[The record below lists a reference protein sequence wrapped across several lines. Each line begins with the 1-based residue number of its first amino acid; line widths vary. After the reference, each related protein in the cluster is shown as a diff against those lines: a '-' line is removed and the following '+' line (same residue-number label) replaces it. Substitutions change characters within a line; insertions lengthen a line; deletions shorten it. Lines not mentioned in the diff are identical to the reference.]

1 MKGNKHKKKNLK
13 NTRSPLIGII
23 GGKGKMGNW
32 FKMFFEKEGLEVIIS
47 DKDTS
52 LSNFELAQKADIVIV
67 SVPIKESVQIIKEVR
82 SYIKKDALLTDF
94 TSLKLKQTEALKKS
108 KGGALGMHP
117 LFGPLV
123 SDLSNQ
129 VIVFCRVKDNY
140 WVKFLQNFF
149 IKKGAK
155 IIEISP
161 REHDRQMAM
170 IQALIHFTNI
180 SIARTL
186 YTQKIN
192 SKSPLLTPVFR
203 LQSLIIGR
211 ILSQN
216 PRLYA
221 ELEIENP
228 YFKRILT
235 EFEKQSRLLSIDI
248 KKKNSKG
255 FIRKFIQTASY
266 LEGFREIAQIKSN
279 EVLKVLEHQPIKIK
293 ESKTRISLKEGEYKV
308 GFLGPEGTFSH
319 QAVLSIF
326 PQEKNIFPFLT
337 IKDVFEAV
345 NNGEIEVGVVPA
357 ENSNNGMVAET
368 INRLIEYP
376 LKVSG
381 SFNHRIHHCL
391 LARTNHIKEIK
402 IIKSHP
408 QALEQCRHWL
418 ESHFQKV
425 KIESV
430 SSTTSSILESKDPK
444 VAFIASKAAAEIYNL
459 KILAENIE
467 DVRENFTKFYL
478 ISSDLNKYFIK
489 KLKARKTLILY
500 AVYDRVGILRD
511 VLDVFAKN
519 NINLTCLH
527 SVPSRLK
534 PWDYYFFQ
542 EVEIPYFSPTLQKVI
557 KEVSRYCPIIRILG
571 AS

>member
-1 MKGNKHKKKNLK
+1 MKKNNYKKKNLNNK
-13 NTRSPLIGII
+13 KRPLIGII
-23 GGKGKMGNW
+23 GGKGRMGNW

-52 LSNFELAQKADIVIV
+52 LSNFELAQKSDIIIV
-67 SVPIKESVQIIKEVR
+67 SVPIKKSVQVIKEVR
-82 SYIKKDALLTDF
+82 GCVKKDALLADF
-94 TSLKLKQTEALKKS
+94 TSLKLKQTEALKKTN
-108 KGGALGMHP
+108 GGSLGMHP

-123 SDLSNQ
+123 LDLNNQ
-129 VIVFCRVKDNY
+129 TIVFCRVKDNY
-140 WVKFLQNFF
+140 WVKFLQNLFL
-149 IKKGAK
+149 KRGAK

-180 SIARTL
+180 STARTL
-186 YTQKIN
+186 YAQKID

-211 ILSQN
+211 ILNQN

-228 YFKRILT
+228 YFKKILN
-235 EFEKQSRLLSIDI
+235 EFEKQSKLLSADI
-248 KKKNSKG
+248 KKKNFKG
-255 FIRKFIQTASY
+255 FIKKFVQTASY
-266 LEGFREIAQIKSN
+266 LEGFREIAQTKSN
-279 EVLKVLEHQPIKIK
+279 EVLKTLEHQPIKIK
-293 ESKTRISLKEGEYKV
+293 ELKTKISLKEKKCKV

-319 QAVLSIF
+319 QAVLSVF
-326 PQEKNIFPFLT
+326 PQEKNISSFLT
-337 IKDVFEAV
+337 IKGIFEAV
-345 NNGEIEVGVVPA
+345 NNGEIEVGIVPA
-357 ENSNNGMVAET
+357 ENSTNGMVTET
-368 INRLIEYP
+368 INKLIEYP

-391 LARTNHIKEIK
+391 LARTKNIKDIK

-408 QALEQCRHWL
+408 QALGQCRHWIEL
-418 ESHFQKV
+418 HFPKIN
-425 KIESV
+425 IESI
-430 SSTTSSILESKDPK
+430 SSTTSAILENNDSK
-444 VAFIASKAAAEIYNL
+444 VAFIASRAAAKIYDL

-467 DVRENFTKFYL
+467 DVKENFTKFYL
-478 ISSDLNKYFIK
+478 VSSDLNEYFVK
-489 KLKARKTLILY
+489 KLKAKRTLILY
-500 AVYDRVGILRD
+500 AVYDRIGILKD

-519 NINLTCLH
+519 NINLTSLH
-527 SVPSRLK
+527 SIPSHLK

-542 EVEIPYFSPTLQKVI
+542 EIEVPYSSPILQKTI
-557 KEVSRYCPIIRILG
+557 KEVNKYCPVIRVLG